1 MARTRFSRALIGP
14 AIVGLLLVTAGIASA
29 HNPNASLSCNNGSP
43 VLNINLTQ
51 YQSAY
56 TNTVSAS
63 IDGTSVLATTTFGSS
78 FSTSIAAGSPY
89 VAHTA
94 QVIVKAGDDPTG
106 SKGWSRTINLSSEA
120 CLAPTPTPKPTP
132 TPVPTPTPTPVP
144 TPTPTPVPTPTP
156 TPVPTPTPT
165 PSPVVTPTP
174 VPSENPTPTPTGSV
188 LATASPS
195 PSASPSGGVEAATA
209 TPRVTAPSTSTVDQ
223 GSSSGP
229 GGSIGFAVALLAAI
243 ALVLAF
249 TPLKLHRQPAGRNKR
264 RS

>member
-14 AIVGLLLVTAGIASA
+14 AIVGLLLVTAGVASA

-132 TPVPTPTPTPVP
+132 TPTPVP

-229 GGSIGFAVALLAAI
+229 GGSIGFAIALLAAI

>member
-1 MARTRFSRALIGP
+1 MATSRFSRALIGP
-14 AIVGLLLVTAGIASA
+14 AIVGLLLVTAGVVSA

-120 CLAPTPTPKPTP
+120 CLAPTPTPKSTPTP
-132 TPVPTPTPTPVP
+132 TPSPVPTPTPTPVA
-144 TPTPTPVPTPTP
+144 TPTA

-174 VPSENPTPTPTGSV
+174 VPSENPTPTPTPTGSV
-188 LATASPS
+188 LPTASPS

-249 TPLKLHRQPAGRNKR
+249 TPLKLRRQPAGRNKR